1 MRIILVQI
9 PFIMKNRIT
18 LCVLCFFCLFVSRAQ
33 VGIGTVNPQSE
44 LHVAGSGSTIRVDGL
59 NSTNNSNNLG
69 GASMYNVMV
78 DGDGDFKLGNM
89 SGEISSDSNI
99 STPVVVQTTAT
110 SGLYTAELYK
120 KNFTLTQRALVVIT
134 YYVALDFSS
143 YDGTA
148 KIDDGRAKVAHNYFY
163 LGNGTT
169 ADTSKSYG
177 MTSVVYSN
185 VNCDTATGFIY
196 NSRSMTIAL
205 DPGTYSVHLQGAV
218 FGGDLISDAA
228 FRVAFGNGDR
238 LDISAIY
245 L

>member
-1 MRIILVQI
+1 
-9 PFIMKNRIT
+9 MKNTIT
-18 LCVLCFFCLFVSRAQ
+18 FYLFCSLAVFVGKAQ
-33 VGIGTVNPQSE
+33 VGIGTTNPQE
-44 LHVAGSGSTIRVDGL
+44 ALHVSGSGSTIRVDGL
-59 NSTNNSNNLG
+59 NSLHNTYNLG
-69 GASMYNVMV
+69 GSSMYNLLV
-78 DGDGDFKLGNM
+78 DQDGALSLGNR

-99 STPVVVQTTAT
+99 ATPIVVQTTAN
-110 SGLYTAELYK
+110 SGLNSAELYK

-134 YYVALDFSS
+134 YYVALDFQS

-148 KIDDGRAKVAHNYFY
+148 KIDDGRAKIAHNYFY

-169 ADTSKSYG
+169 ADISKSYG

-185 VNCDTATGFIY
+185 VNCDTATGYVY

-218 FGGDLISDAA
+218 YGGNLVADAA
-228 FRVAFGNGDR
+228 FRVLFGNGDR
-238 LDISAIY
+238 LDIQAIY

>member
-1 MRIILVQI
+1 
-9 PFIMKNRIT
+9 MKNTIT
-18 LCVLCFFCLFVSRAQ
+18 LFSIFLTITLMGHAQ
-33 VGIGTVNPQSE
+33 VGIGTTNPQE
-44 LHVAGSGSTIRVDGL
+44 TLHVAGSGSTIRVEGL
-59 NSTNNSNNLG
+59 SHVNNSSNLG
-69 GASMYNVMV
+69 GSSMYNVLVDQNGTMV
-78 DGDGDFKLGNM
+78 LGNL

-99 STPVVVQTTAT
+99 ESPVVVQTTAN
-110 SGLYTAELYK
+110 SGLNASQLYK

-134 YYVALDFSS
+134 YYVALDFQG
-143 YDGTA
+143 YDGIT

-169 ADTSKSYG
+169 PDTSKSYG

-205 DPGTYSVHLQGAV
+205 EPGTYSVHLQGAV
-218 FGGDLISDAA
+218 FGGGLVSDAA
-228 FRVAFGNGDR
+228 FQVAFGNGDR
-238 LDISAIY
+238 LDIQAIY